1 MKRELKLSVRK
12 VRFQWARKNFPDI
25 LLLLIFF
32 IQLVLFFFCGS
43 LWLNMNPKVKQ
54 KISTAILHFSSLIAQ
69 TKHSKVCTQSNKITL
84 VEPRAADLLPILK
97 GTSNKQML
105 QLGSYSAHTHLPL
118 VFLIIALICRG
129 FTTRTKTAIEAKHRN
144 NICICSEGSTQ
155 QKHLFPLPFAC
166 PTPKLPTWQL
176 RAKLLPD
183 SGIKAFS

>member
-1 MKRELKLSVRK
+1 MS
-12 VRFQWARKNFPDI
+12 
-25 LLLLIFF
+25 
-32 IQLVLFFFCGS
+32 
-43 LWLNMNPKVKQ
+43 PKVKQ
-54 KISTAILHFSSLIAQ
+54 KKSTAILHFSSLIAQ
-69 TKHSKVCTQSNKITL
+69 TKHSKVCTQSNKKAL
-84 VEPRAADLLPILK
+84 VEPRAADLLPII
-97 GTSNKQML
+97 KQML

-144 NICICSEGSTQ
+144 NICICSEGSEGNST
-155 QKHLFPLPFAC
+155 KAPLPTFHFAY